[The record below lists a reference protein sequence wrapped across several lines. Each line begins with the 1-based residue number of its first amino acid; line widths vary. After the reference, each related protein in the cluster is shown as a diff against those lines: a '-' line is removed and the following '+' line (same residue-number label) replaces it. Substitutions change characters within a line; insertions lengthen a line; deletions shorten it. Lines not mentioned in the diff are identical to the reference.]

1 MKKSIALFI
10 LFFAIS
16 FTANAQSDE
25 VKKEVEIN
33 AKAKSDLHDLLNA
46 TNINGDN
53 SLFRGLNQLFIAK
66 HEQLTK
72 ADVTAEEKAAVSRMV
87 QEKLIGSLT
96 AEQYKII
103 ADSPKLFK
111 KLISE

>member
-1 MKKSIALFI
+1 MKKSIALFM

-16 FTANAQSDE
+16 FTANAQSDQA
-25 VKKEVEIN
+25 KKEVEIN

-53 SLFRGLNQLFIAK
+53 SLFRGLHQLFVAK
-66 HEQLTK
+66 HEQLNRT
-72 ADVTAEEKAAVSRMV
+72 DITAEEKSAVSKMV

-103 ADSPKLFK
+103 ADSPKLYK